1 MHHLALFASGTGS
14 NARKIMDYFKMS
26 ETVRVSLVVSNNKD
40 AGVLAIAESFGVPT
54 HLISRKSF
62 YDSTDLLAVLAAH
75 EVDFIALAG
84 FMWLVPPY
92 LVQAFPRRI
101 LNIHP
106 ALLPKF
112 GGKGMYGMHVHE
124 AVQASGE
131 SESGITIH
139 YVNERYDEGNILF
152 QTSCVL
158 EAGESPA
165 QIAKKVQVL
174 EHEWYPKVIET
185 ALAAAQSQNWG

>member
-1 MHHLALFASGTGS
+1 MRHLALFASGTGS
-14 NARKIMDYFKMS
+14 NAHKIMDYFKTS

-54 HLISRKSF
+54 HLISRKNF

-139 YVNERYDEGNILF
+139 YVNERYDEGDILF
-152 QTSCVL
+152 QASCAL
-158 EAGESPA
+158 EAEESPI
-165 QIAKKVQVL
+165 QIAQKVQVL

-185 ALAAAQSQNWG
+185 ALAAAQSQNLG

>member
-14 NARKIMDYFKMS
+14 NARKIMDYFKTS
-26 ETVRVSLVVSNNKD
+26 DTVRVSLVVSNNKD

-54 HLISRKSF
+54 HLIARKSF
-62 YDSTDLLAVLAAH
+62 YDTPDLLAVLAEH

-124 AVQASGE
+124 AVQASGA

-139 YVNERYDEGNILF
+139 YVNERYDEGDILF
-152 QTSCVL
+152 QASCVL
-158 EAGESPA
+158 EVGESPA
-165 QIAKKVQVL
+165 QIAKKVQIL
-174 EHEWYPKVIET
+174 EHEWYPKVIES
-185 ALAAAQSQNWG
+185 ALSTM

>member
-1 MHHLALFASGTGS
+1 MRHLALFASGTGS
-14 NARKIMDYFKMS
+14 NAHKIMDYFKTS

-75 EVDFIALAG
+75 EVDFIVLAG

-124 AVQASGE
+124 AVQASGA

-139 YVNERYDEGNILF
+139 YVNERYDEGDILF
-152 QTSCVL
+152 QASCML

-185 ALAAAQSQNWG
+185 ALAAAQSPNLG